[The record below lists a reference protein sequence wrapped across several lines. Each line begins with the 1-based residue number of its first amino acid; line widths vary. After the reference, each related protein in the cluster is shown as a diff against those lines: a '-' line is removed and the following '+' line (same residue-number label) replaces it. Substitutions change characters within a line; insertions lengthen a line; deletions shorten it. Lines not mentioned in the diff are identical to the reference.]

1 MPLARA
7 RRAAL
12 LALLTLAC
20 ANALIYGCS
29 SSDKPPYA
37 STTGDGAGNG
47 EASPRADGPLADQDA
62 GANDATD
69 APFVNGPCLDDK
81 PAPLDGGAP
90 DCGASATC
98 GSFCTRI
105 LDHYKLGVAQ
115 TAISCFLALPSCG
128 NANDVRTCVDKALG
142 NVCADPTAD
151 GYCTGIVKKCDP
163 NAGGAGSNIDQKGC
177 VDIANGLTGS
187 GRTTFL
193 GCLQSKIE
201 AGTCPA
207 EVVTCADEIRQ

>member
-1 MPLARA
+1 MAFARA
-7 RRAAL
+7 RRVVLVGALTIACAAAL
-12 LALLTLAC
+12 MF
-20 ANALIYGCS
+20 GCS

-37 STTGDGAGNG
+37 STRGDGSPS
-47 EASPRADGPLADQDA
+47 EASPATDGALADRDA
-62 GANDATD
+62 GPGDATD
-69 APFVNGPCLDDK
+69 EPFVNGPCLDDK

-115 TAISCFLALPSCG
+115 TAIACLVALPSCS
-128 NANDVRTCVDKALG
+128 NTNDVRTCVDVALG

-151 GYCTGIVKKCDP
+151 GYCTAIVKKCDP
-163 NAGGAGSNIDQKGC
+163 NAGGAGSNIDQQGC
-177 VDIANGLTGS
+177 VGFANGLTAS
-187 GRTTFL
+187 GRSTFQ